1 MNIFLPD
8 DYILMKGN
16 IRKKQKTI
24 FELSRA
30 VETQKFNFS
39 LFWDINIWPR
49 VSSIVRIFEKN
60 IMLF

>member
-1 MNIFLPD
+1 
-8 DYILMKGN
+8 MKGN
-16 IRKKQKTI
+16 IRKTQKTI

-30 VETQKFNFS
+30 VETQKFDFS

-49 VSSIVRIFEKN
+49 VSSIVRIFGKN